1 MLYDGEYIK
10 RNNEY
15 LPLHPSTVIGGSYII
30 ERYLSFGGDHI
41 LYDAFD
47 TLRNKKCGIIEF
59 YPECLCRRALD
70 GLSIQAVS
78 GADMQE
84 LESMRTYFVDM
95 SSFLMSVNDI
105 EEIQGAYDMRME
117 NNTVY
122 RVVDVMDG
130 YIPLHKALKVSMTFD
145 KVNAIF
151 YKVASGVL
159 QMHRKGFV
167 IGNLTPLNIYVDM
180 EREDIKILID
190 FAVTNCI
197 ADGKRSPIVTPPYAA
212 TELYMIKSVPDFGTD
227 VYAMAAMI
235 YQALTGQRIQEC
247 LCRDTEAEMSVLKS
261 HGYPAYIERALR
273 KALVIDPK
281 KRTKTVE
288 KFMKNMHWNKSSMEE
303 KSK

>member
-15 LPLHPSTVIGGSYII
+15 LPLHPGTVIGGSYII

-59 YPECLCRRALD
+59 YPEFLCRRASD
-70 GLSIQAVS
+70 GLGIQAVS
-78 GADMQE
+78 GADMKE

-105 EEIQGAYDMRME
+105 AQIQGAYDMRLE
-117 NNTVY
+117 KNTIY
-122 RVVDVMDG
+122 RVMEIIDG
-130 YIPLHKALKVSMTFD
+130 YVSLAKVIKEKLTLD
-145 KVNAIF
+145 KINEIF
-151 YKVASGVL
+151 SKIASGVL
-159 QMHRKGFV
+159 QMNRRGFV
-167 IGNLTPLNIYVDM
+167 IGDLNPQNIYVNLDSGKV
-180 EREDIKILID
+180 KIITN
-190 FAVTNCI
+190 FEVINCI
-197 ADGKRSPIVTPPYAA
+197 MKGKGCPIVSPAYSAI
-212 TELYMIKSVPDFGTD
+212 ELYTSKSSIDSRID

-261 HGYPAYIERALR
+261 HRYPAYIERALR

-288 KFMKNMHWNKSSMEE
+288 KFMKNMHWNKSSMED

>member
-15 LPLHPSTVIGGSYII
+15 LPLHPGTVIGGSYII

-47 TLRNKKCGIIEF
+47 TLRNKKCEIIEF
-59 YPECLCRRALD
+59 YPEFLCRRASD
-70 GLSIQAVS
+70 GLGIQAVS
-78 GADMQE
+78 GADMKE

-105 EEIQGAYDMRME
+105 AQIQGAYDMRLE
-117 NNTVY
+117 KNTIY
-122 RVVDVMDG
+122 RVMEIIDG
-130 YIPLHKALKVSMTFD
+130 YVSLAKVIKEKLTLD
-145 KVNAIF
+145 KINEIF
-151 YKVASGVL
+151 SKIASGVL
-159 QMHRKGFV
+159 QMNRRGFV
-167 IGNLTPLNIYVDM
+167 IGDLNPQNIYVNLDSGKV
-180 EREDIKILID
+180 KIITN
-190 FAVTNCI
+190 FEVINCI
-197 ADGKRSPIVTPPYAA
+197 MKGKGCPIVSPAYSAI
-212 TELYMIKSVPDFGTD
+212 ELYTSKSCIDSRID

-261 HGYPAYIERALR
+261 HRYPAYIERALR

-288 KFMKNMHWNKSSMEE
+288 KFMKNMHWNKSSMED